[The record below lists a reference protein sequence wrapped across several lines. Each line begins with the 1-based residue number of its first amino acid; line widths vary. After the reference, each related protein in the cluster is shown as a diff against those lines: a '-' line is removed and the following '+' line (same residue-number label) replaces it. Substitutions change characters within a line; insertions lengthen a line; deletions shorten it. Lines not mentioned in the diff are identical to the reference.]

1 MDTPTNKP
9 PTDQSHILWCY
20 LKKKKKKKLP
30 NVSIKISYRIYKY
43 KEKVTYR
50 FLCQITLKP

>member
-20 LKKKKKKKLP
+20 LKKKKKLP